1 MDSAKEQS
9 QAPIQGEQT
18 GRQAATLGVAL
29 FGSGFDLGTPQPSTY
44 ATYRKMRLNPTIAL
58 ARSVAAAPLRS
69 SSISIEGDKDVPQD
83 IKDFVDVQLSSFW
96 PELLR
101 NILFALDYGW
111 QPFEKVW
118 GVENGKYIYKKFKSL
133 LVDKT
138 QLNLDQKTGK
148 FAGLKQ
154 DNVNLPPQN
163 CYVFTNEQECDNFY
177 GRSRHENIRA
187 TAWLAW
193 EKTLERF
200 GKYLGKIAGI
210 TPMMKYPP
218 GQSLD
223 KTGAIKDNFDI
234 ATALLASLGRG
245 DGIAMPD
252 VPPKWIGDN
261 LDALVRAGLDLSKLK
276 AWEISFLETGRDHS
290 QGFSAALRHLESMMM
305 RGWLVPER
313 VATEGQMGT
322 KAESATQTETAMA
335 ITDVLFDDII
345 RSVNW
350 YIVNPL
356 LVYNFGPQYENKVY
370 IKKGGLAPELQEF
383 YRKVME
389 RVLGEPI
396 NLGFFAQWTD
406 IDAILDTLQ
415 WPRKKQPEEGQ
426 EEIPSDENSISPELA
441 NRVAAMMASMNRN
454 KGNKPKDPWY
464 KIW

>member
-1 MDSAKEQS
+1 MDEKSNQN
-9 QAPIQGEQT
+9 QMPQQGEQT

-44 ATYRKMRLNPTIAL
+44 ATYRKMRFNPTIAL
-58 ARSVAAAPLRS
+58 ARSVATAPLRA
-69 SSISIEGDKDVPQD
+69 SSISIESENVQQD
-83 IKDFVDVQLSSFW
+83 ITDFIDVQIKNFW

-118 GVENGKYIYKKFKSL
+118 SVENGKYIYKKFKPL

-138 QLNLDQKTGK
+138 QLNLDQKTGR

-163 CYVFTNEQECDNFY
+163 CYIFTNEQECDNFY
-177 GRSRHENIRA
+177 GRSRHENIRT

-193 EKTLERF
+193 DKTLERF
-200 GKYLGKIAGI
+200 CKYLAKIAGI

-223 KTGAIKDNFDI
+223 KTGATKENFDI
-234 ATALLASLGRG
+234 ATALLAALGRG

-290 QGFSAALRHLESMMM
+290 QGFSTALRHLESMMM

-335 ITDVLFDDII
+335 ISDVLFDDII

-406 IDAILDTLQ
+406 IDVMLDTLQ
-415 WPRKKQPEEGQ
+415 WPRKKQEQEQNEELPNF
-426 EEIPSDENSISPELA
+426 EDETLVNPQIA
-441 NRVAAMMASMNRN
+441 NRVATMMANMNKN
-454 KGNKPKDPWY
+454 KENKK
-464 KIW
+464 